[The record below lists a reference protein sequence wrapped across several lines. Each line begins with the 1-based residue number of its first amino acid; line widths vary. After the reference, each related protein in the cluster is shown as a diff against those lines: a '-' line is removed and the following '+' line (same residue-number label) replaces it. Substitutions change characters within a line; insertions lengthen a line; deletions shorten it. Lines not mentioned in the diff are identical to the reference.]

1 MKKILMVLN
10 CIFIFGSL
18 SLFAQST
25 PVATVKLGS
34 KTDIITREEFNNR
47 LRAIEMQM
55 GRSIPVAD
63 QKQVLKGMISE
74 TLLYEGA
81 LEAGVKASE
90 NEMISMLK
98 QQIPGASGLSTAEFK
113 QAYEEQTGQSWN
125 VAKVQLE
132 KSFIVQKFIKE
143 KAQPQI
149 AKIKDPTD
157 AELKDFYNKNKSQ
170 MVTPDLVQVK
180 HIFFNSQA
188 RKETE
193 ALKEANNVYD
203 ELVAK
208 KLTFEEAVNRYSD
221 DIQSKS
227 VGGLLGGGVFITY
240 DNPQTEQILGD
251 TFIDT
256 AMNTKE
262 GTFSKPVK
270 SPSGYHI
277 IYVEKRI
284 PAQILSFD
292 GVLPM
297 DPKVTVKDSLKYQF
311 KSMQEQNIV
320 KEVLDNLTEELQKRA
335 TIQILDKSLE

>member
-1 MKKILMVLN
+1 MKKTLMILT
-10 CIFIFGSL
+10 FIFFLSSL

-25 PVATVKLGS
+25 PVATVKMGS
-34 KTDIITREEFNNR
+34 KTEIITREDFNNR
-47 LRAIEMQM
+47 VRAIEMQM
-55 GRSIPVAD
+55 GRSIPIAD
-63 QKQVLKGMISE
+63 QKQVLKGMIGE
-74 TLLYEGA
+74 NLLYLGA
-81 LEAGVKASE
+81 VEVGVKSSE

-113 QAYEEQTGQSWN
+113 EAYEEQTGQSWAA
-125 VAKVQLE
+125 AKVQLE
-132 KSFIVQKFIKE
+132 KSFIVQKFIRE
-143 KAQPQI
+143 KSQPQI

-157 AELKDFYNKNKSQ
+157 SELREFYNKNKAQ
-170 MVTPDLVQVK
+170 MVTPDLAQVK

-208 KLTFEEAVNRYSD
+208 KITFEEAVNRYSD

-240 DNPQTEQILGD
+240 GNPQTDQILG
-251 TFIDT
+251 TAFVDT

-292 GVLPM
+292 GTLPM

-311 KSMQEQNIV
+311 KSMEEQNIV
-320 KEVLDNLTEELQKRA
+320 KEVLDKLTEDLEKRA